1 LWLYGF
7 GRSVVSPIFRMFY
20 RIQVEGLENI
30 PREGGAIFCSN
41 HAHLWDPLIVGVV
54 SPRRVSFMAK
64 QEIFTTPVLGTIAR
78 GLAAFPVKRG
88 QADRASLKRAIDL
101 LRSGECFGIFPE
113 GTRSRTGRL
122 RKAEPGT
129 AYLAVKA
136 EAPVIPIGITSTY
149 RIFSPIIVR
158 IGPPVQLG
166 DLLEVK
172 LTGDRLEAAGEAIM
186 TAIGRL
192 LEPPVSFAPASR
204 TE

>member
-1 LWLYGF
+1 MWLYGF
-7 GRSVVSPIFRMFY
+7 AKGVVTPIFRLIY

-30 PREGGAIFCSN
+30 PQEGGAIFCLN
-41 HAHLWDPLIVGVV
+41 HSHVLDPLLVGVF

-88 QADRASLKRAIDL
+88 QPDRAALKRAIDL
-101 LRSGECFGIFPE
+101 LKGGECFGIFPE
-113 GTRSRTGRL
+113 GTRSRDGRL

-136 EAPVIPIGITSTY
+136 GAPVIPIGITTTY

-158 IGPPVQLG
+158 IGPPVSLG
-166 DLLEVK
+166 DLSEGK
-172 LTGDRLEAAGEAIM
+172 LTGDRLDAAGSAIM

-192 LEPPVSFAPASR
+192 VEPPVTFAP
-204 TE
+204 E